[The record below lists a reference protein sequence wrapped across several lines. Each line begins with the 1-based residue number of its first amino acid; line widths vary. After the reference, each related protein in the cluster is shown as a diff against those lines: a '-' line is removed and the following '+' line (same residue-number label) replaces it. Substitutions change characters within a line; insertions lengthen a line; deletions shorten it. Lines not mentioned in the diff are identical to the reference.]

1 MQVIH
6 LNKDTFIDSPLVVT
20 IGQFDGIHKA
30 HQKLINQT
38 VESAKLKNAKSAVI
52 TFNPHIDTVLRNNV
66 SFNYIIDMP
75 SKQEILENLNVD
87 YLLIIE
93 FNQDVAKISHQDF
106 FKQYLNNLNILE
118 FIIGFDFT
126 YGHFGQ
132 GNSETIKDDYYKEV
146 KVTKISKLEICN
158 EKIGSSQ
165 IKNALENG
173 NISKANDLLGFNF
186 FMRFEI
192 TDTKDNKAYLN
203 SLNLNILNKQ
213 NYNVSINN
221 ITSILY
227 NEHKTYIEN
236 TFNQNIGDIIKVTFL
251 N

>member
-1 MQVIH
+1 
-6 LNKDTFIDSPLVVT
+6 
-20 IGQFDGIHKA
+20 
-30 HQKLINQT
+30 
-38 VESAKLKNAKSAVI
+38 
-52 TFNPHIDTVLRNNV
+52 
-66 SFNYIIDMP
+66 MP

-192 TDTKDNKAYLN
+192 IDTKDNKAYLN